1 MEATKT
7 SPFIEILLRLLESD
21 KCPRNVLE
29 ESAPLIGQLIKKG
42 IGINARGMAIYVAGR
57 ICLKWTTNLVNA
69 VGKMMA
75 PLMPL
80 MVDSS
85 EPLRNECASAM
96 PFLVSCSSEKTKHNF
111 LQKIEK
117 LYFDARNENS
127 PNVIGR
133 VLARCINK
141 VIRNGD
147 LPSILGQFLI
157 LRLILVR

>member
-1 MEATKT
+1 
-7 SPFIEILLRLLESD
+7 
-21 KCPRNVLE
+21 
-29 ESAPLIGQLIKKG
+29 
-42 IGINARGMAIYVAGR
+42 
-57 ICLKWTTNLVNA
+57 
-69 VGKMMA
+69 MA

-117 LYFDARNENS
+117 LYFDARNENN

-141 VIRNGD
+141 VIRASQT
-147 LPSILGQFLI
+147 LFLA
-157 LRLILVR
+157 VF